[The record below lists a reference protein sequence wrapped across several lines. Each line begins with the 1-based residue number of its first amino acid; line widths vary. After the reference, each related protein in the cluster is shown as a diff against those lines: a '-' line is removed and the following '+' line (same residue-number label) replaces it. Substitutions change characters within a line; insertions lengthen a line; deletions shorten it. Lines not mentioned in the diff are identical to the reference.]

1 METGFADTLRKFRK
15 EADMTQEKL
24 AEALGV
30 TTGAVYKWENGRSTP
45 EVRLLVEMAD
55 LFGTSVDALLDY
67 KVRSRDCAHIAECLK
82 AAARQNPAADTL
94 TEVEKLVRRYPN
106 QFEIIYYSAHVYWTA
121 GTAQHNRE
129 WSKRALELLRHSVL
143 LVGQNTDDN
152 ISALS
157 IQIQIAQLY
166 AELDQRNQAINL
178 LKAHNPMRINHAQ
191 IGNLLA
197 ISNQLDEAIPYLSD
211 ALIDSVLHQIQIADG
226 YLNVYVR
233 QKKYPA
239 AIEMLNW
246 ILDGIRNLQYPNQ
259 TCFLNRTEVVY
270 LALLAE
276 MQLYTGLKKEAGK
289 TLRQAKQIALRFDAE
304 PNYALNRLRFVM
316 PDEHTSAYDSMGETA
331 MAGFLTAIQEEHDPE
346 LTDLWDEIENE
357 AEP

>member
-1 METGFADTLRKFRK
+1 MKTGLADTLRKFRK
-15 EADMTQEKL
+15 EAGMTQEQL

-45 EVRLLVEMAD
+45 DVRLLVEIAD
-55 LFGTSVDALLDY
+55 LFGISVDALLDY
-67 KVRSRDCAHIAECLK
+67 KVRSKDRAHIVERLK
-82 AAARQNPAADTL
+82 AAARQKPTADTL
-94 TEVEKLVRRYPN
+94 TDIEKLVRRYPN
-106 QFEIIYYSAHVYWTA
+106 HFEIIYHSARVYQTA
-121 GTAQHNRE
+121 GAAQHNRK
-129 WSKRALELLRHSVL
+129 WSKRALELLRHAVL
-143 LVGQNTDDN
+143 LVDQNTDDN

-166 AELDQRNQAINL
+166 AELDRREQAIQL

-197 ISNQLDEAIPYLSD
+197 ISNQLDEALPYLSG

-226 YLNVYVR
+226 YLNVYCR

-246 ILDGIRNLQYPNQ
+246 ILNGIHNLQISGQ
-259 TCFLNRTEVVY
+259 TCFLDRTEAVY

-276 MQLYTGLKKEAGK
+276 MQLYTGLKKESGK

-304 PNYALNRLRFVM
+304 PNYALNRLRFAA
-316 PDEHTSAYDSMGETA
+316 PDERAAYDSLGQTA
-331 MAGFLTAIQEEHDPE
+331 MAGLLAAIQEEHDPE
-346 LTDLWDEIENE
+346 LEELWHEIENE
-357 AEP
+357 